1 MPLVVGS
8 LVLSIVSLVIGG
20 PEKVDVRS
28 APRGLFGLM
37 ILVTSIV
44 ILRAEVSRFHDL
56 GWSGWNVLLGL
67 VAIVDMVVLLFL
79 LLAPGQKAANSY
91 GEPTNFL
98 RRVRDFLKTA

>member
-1 MPLVVGS
+1 MGS

-20 PEKVDVRS
+20 PDIIDVRS
-28 APRGLFGLM
+28 PARGLFGLM
-37 ILVTSIV
+37 ILVTSIT

-56 GWSGWNVLLGL
+56 GWSGWAVLLAF
-67 VAIVDMVVLLFL
+67 VPIVNMVVLLFL
-79 LLAPGQKAANSY
+79 GLAPGQKAANSY